1 MPKQVNIKRQKTKKT
16 KAKSVLQ
23 KRRVPTTVVQVF
35 DIYGRSQGTAVL
47 PKEIFGQKPNEK
59 LLSQAIRVY
68 QVNQI
73 PHKASTKSRGEVRGG
88 GAKPWRQK
96 HTGRARAGSRRSP
109 LFVGG
114 GIVFGPKARNVKL
127 TLPKKMKK
135 KALISALSAQNL
147 EGRIKVI
154 SGFAKLPPKT
164 KIAQNLLNK
173 INVTGRTLLVLESPA
188 KNVKLATRNIPD
200 IFLETA
206 NNLNAYTVI
215 SSRNLLISKEA
226 LSKFL

>member
-96 HTGRARAGSRRSP
+96 HTG
-109 LFVGG
+109 LF
-114 GIVFGPKARNVKL
+114 PPS
-127 TLPKKMKK
+127 LPKI
-135 KALISALSAQNL
+135 L
-147 EGRIKVI
+147 KVE
-154 SGFAKLPPKT
+154 SKSSQVLPNFLQKQKLPKT
-164 KIAQNLLNK
+164 FLIKLMSPAEHCWSLR
-173 INVTGRTLLVLESPA
+173 VPRRTLSWR
-188 KNVKLATRNIPD
+188 LA
-200 IFLETA
+200 
-206 NNLNAYTVI
+206 I
-215 SSRNLLISKEA
+215 SLTFFWKPPIT
-226 LSKFL
+226 